1 MFAHLIGEDDTRDG
15 DRIMKVSVQLQSL
28 SEVSLCPG
36 QQGASPVTDDR
47 AGG

>member
-1 MFAHLIGEDDTRDG
+1 MGEDDED
-15 DRIMKVSVQLQSL
+15 DQMVKVSVQLQSL
-28 SEVSLCPG
+28 QEVSLCPG